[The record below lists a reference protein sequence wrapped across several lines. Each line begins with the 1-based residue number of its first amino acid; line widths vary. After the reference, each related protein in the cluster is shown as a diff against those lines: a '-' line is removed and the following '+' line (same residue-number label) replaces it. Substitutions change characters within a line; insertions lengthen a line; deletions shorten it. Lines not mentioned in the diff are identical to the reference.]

1 MAKITKRMKAIRE
14 NFDATKI
21 YSIEDAV
28 KLLIEKSKV
37 KFDETVDVSMRLNID
52 TKQADQNIRGVV
64 SLPNGT
70 GKTYRVAV
78 FAKPEKHAE
87 AKESGADL
95 VGADDLIAEVANGKI
110 DFDKCIATP
119 DMMVALGKVA
129 KVLGPKGLMPNPKL
143 GTVTPAVGEAV
154 KKVKA
159 GQLEYK
165 ADKSGIVNAGVG
177 KISFGE
183 QKLIENVKSF
193 VDTIVK
199 ARSASVKGVF
209 VKAIHLSSTMGVAV
223 KIDVNL

>member
-87 AKESGADL
+87 AKEAGADL

-110 DFDKCIATP
+110 DFDKCI
-119 DMMVALGKVA
+119 
-129 KVLGPKGLMPNPKL
+129 
-143 GTVTPAVGEAV
+143 
-154 KKVKA
+154 
-159 GQLEYK
+159 
-165 ADKSGIVNAGVG
+165 S
-177 KISFGE
+177 
-183 QKLIENVKSF
+183 
-193 VDTIVK
+193 
-199 ARSASVKGVF
+199 
-209 VKAIHLSSTMGVAV
+209 
-223 KIDVNL
+223 